1 MTDNRQE
8 NIPETSGPRPART
21 PPRKGFFQRWLTIG
35 AMVIAGVLVGG
46 AAVVYATTKGDKP
59 FGRSAAD
66 LLLQLAFLLVAGTF
80 LKWLID
86 RINKEHDKDQGFRS
100 KQMDFLRR
108 MREAHV
114 RIASAQ
120 RLIRADPS
128 PKTYSEQMRAL
139 MLVTPELEDI
149 ERDVAATT
157 DLFCK
162 EPADKENIQDG
173 IKEVVDYLD
182 DAYYQYAAWD
192 KSGDSSETFSHQ
204 VKTGWLA
211 ELLKSKQGMP
221 ERYKCA
227 LDKSKGKIRSYVYS
241 SGSDE
246 GEDNGVA
253 TSGQNK
259 EVIRNSVNDV

>member
-1 MTDNRQE
+1 MADNRQE

-86 RINKEHDKDQGFRS
+86 RINKEHDKDQEFRS

-114 RIASAQ
+114 RIANAQ

-192 KSGDSSETFSHQ
+192 KSGDSNETFSHQ
-204 VKTGWLA
+204 VKTHC
-211 ELLKSKQGMP
+211 P
-221 ERYKCA
+221 
-227 LDKSKGKIRSYVYS
+227 
-241 SGSDE
+241 
-246 GEDNGVA
+246 
-253 TSGQNK
+253 
-259 EVIRNSVNDV
+259 